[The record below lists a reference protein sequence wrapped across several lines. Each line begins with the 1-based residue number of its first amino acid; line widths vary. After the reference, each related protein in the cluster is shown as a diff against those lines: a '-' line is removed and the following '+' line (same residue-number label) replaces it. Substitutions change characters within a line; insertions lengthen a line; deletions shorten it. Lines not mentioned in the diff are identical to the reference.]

1 MSRWK
6 KEEQKKNTSRDPI
19 FKAQE
24 VSSATECTGLMPAQI
39 ETDAEG
45 EELADLGAIHPP
57 AAPRDKKDPAP

>member
-6 KEEQKKNTSRDPI
+6 KEEQKKNPSRDPI

-39 ETDAEG
+39 ETDEEG
-45 EELADLGAIHPP
+45 MDLADLGAIHPP

>member
-6 KEEQKKNTSRDPI
+6 KEEQKNNPSRDPI

-45 EELADLGAIHPP
+45 ENLADLEAIHPP
-57 AAPRDKKDPAP
+57 AAPKDGKDPAP

>member
-6 KEEQKKNTSRDPI
+6 KEEQKKNPSRDPI

-24 VSSATECTGLMPAQI
+24 VTSATDCTGLMPAQI

-45 EELADLGAIHPP
+45 EALSELEGIHPP
-57 AAPRDKKDPAP
+57 KITEDDKDMAP